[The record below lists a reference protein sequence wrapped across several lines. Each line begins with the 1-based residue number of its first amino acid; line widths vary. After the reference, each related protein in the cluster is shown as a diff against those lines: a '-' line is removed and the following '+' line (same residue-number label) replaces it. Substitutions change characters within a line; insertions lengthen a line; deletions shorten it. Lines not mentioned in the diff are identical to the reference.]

1 MDGIDLHDPQDIN
14 QDMDEDIRQNRHQDM
29 HQDMHQHMHQ
39 NMHQDN
45 YQNMDANMKMAIESC
60 KNKCAL
66 CEISSWKNLNAA
78 HVYPYTST
86 KMAYDNN
93 FFLGET
99 GILAMLDKQ
108 SMNNPLHGCNAYC
121 SICKRITWLCTAH
134 TDNCI
139 TKYNETLN
147 SMVMT
152 HITEKTRVQEIMQS
166 MQIARKFN
174 TGHK

>member
-1 MDGIDLHDPQDIN
+1 MDGIDPHIDQDLNQEIHQDI
-14 QDMDEDIRQNRHQDM
+14 HQDIHPDIHPDI
-29 HQDMHQHMHQ
+29 HQDIH
-39 NMHQDN
+39 
-45 YQNMDANMKMAIESC
+45 QNMDANMKMAIESC

-66 CEISSWKNLNAA
+66 CEISLWKNLNAA

-86 KMAYDNN
+86 RMAYNCDL
-93 FFLGET
+93 FFGEN
-99 GILAMLDKQ
+99 GILALLDKQ
-108 SMNNPLHGCNAYC
+108 SINSPLHGCNAYC

-134 TDNCI
+134 TDNCV

-147 SMVMT
+147 NMVMT